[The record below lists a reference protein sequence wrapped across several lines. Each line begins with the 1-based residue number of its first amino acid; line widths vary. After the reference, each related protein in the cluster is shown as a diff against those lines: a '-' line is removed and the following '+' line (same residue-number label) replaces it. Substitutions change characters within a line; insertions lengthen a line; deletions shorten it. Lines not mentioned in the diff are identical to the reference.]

1 MAISW
6 NEIKD
11 RSIKFV
17 KQWKDISS
25 EKSWSQTFWVRFMEV
40 FGITFEEVATFESYV
55 KSKLSSK
62 KGFVDL
68 FWPGRLLVEHKSAG
82 ENLDSAFG
90 QAIGYYDGLEPEE
103 MPRHIIV
110 SDFKRF
116 RIYDLKNWKDYFEF
130 NLEDLPSNLERF
142 DFLTP
147 YEQREILPQDPINMK
162 AAQKMVELYKELES
176 SGYKS
181 EDLGLFLVR
190 LVFCMFAED
199 ADLFARSSF
208 RSTLEIKTN
217 VDGSNTG
224 DFLIK
229 LFQVLNTPNE
239 ERQKLLDDSLK
250 PFPFVGGKLFQQNI
264 SIPAFGSKLR
274 NLLIDCTKLDWS
286 KITPAIFGSMFQHVM
301 NKKKRE
307 TLGAHYTSRENII
320 KLIEPLFL
328 NDLREELKRA
338 GKNKIALEKLQ
349 NKISK
354 MKFFDPACGCGNFL
368 IVTLS
373 ELRKLELEIIR
384 ILQDG
389 QKVWDIK
396 TLSKIRM
403 EQFVGI
409 EIDEFAVL
417 VAEVAIWLTDH
428 QENMRLRAE
437 YGEYLA
443 KLPIDDYG
451 TIVPGNSLL
460 IDWSDLIEFNEHVFT
475 IGNPPFKGSS
485 NQNSQQK
492 QDMKTVFEGHK
503 KISCLDYVSAW
514 FMKVA
519 GHIQGTKS
527 RVGFVATN
535 SICQGEQVSVL
546 WNLLIK
552 EFGIKI
558 QFAYRPFKWHNLATG
573 KAQVDVVILG
583 IGTENLGN
591 KTIFSSPDNKG
602 KYMGKVAKNISPY
615 LIDHP
620 NTIVARKT
628 RPPVGILP
636 IVYGNKPTDGGNLIF
651 KNKEER
657 DNFLAEEPDSEKY
670 ILEYMGAD
678 ELLYNK
684 KRWCLWLKG
693 AKTEDLS
700 KLPKVLERAALVK
713 QHREKSKKQ
722 VTKNKAETPRVFDEI
737 RHTGKPYLAIPEVSS
752 ENRVYL
758 PIQSLDAKTI
768 ASNKLYMIPD
778 AELEYFAIISSK
790 MHMQWAKLV
799 AGRLQS
805 RIQYSSKIVYNNFPW
820 PNFNDLQRVKL
831 RELAK
836 DVLSKRSKSTTLAKM
851 YDELLMDDELK
862 KAHKKLDKFV
872 EKLYRKQSFLS
883 DEDRQIFLLKL
894 YKTKL
899 DDEAKKQK

>member
-11 RSIKFV
+11 RSIKFAKV
-17 KQWKDISS
+17 WKNISS
-25 EKSWSQTFWVRFMEV
+25 EKSWSQTFWVRFMDI
-40 FGITFEEVATFESYV
+40 FGITIEEVARFEYYV
-55 KSKLSSK
+55 EKKLSSK

-68 FWPGRLLVEHKSAG
+68 FQPGRLLVEHKSAG

-90 QAIGYYDGLEPEE
+90 QAIEYYEGLEPEE

-110 SDFKRF
+110 SDFQ
-116 RIYDLKNWKDYFEF
+116 RIRLYNLENWKDYFEF

-147 YEQREILPQDPINMK
+147 YEQREILPQDPINIK
-162 AAQKMVELYKELES
+162 AAHKMVELYKELEF

-199 ADLFARSSF
+199 ADIFERSSF
-208 RSTLEIKTN
+208 RSALEIKTN
-217 VDGSNTG
+217 YDGSNTG

-229 LFQVLNTPNE
+229 LFQVLNTPIE
-239 ERQKLLDDSLK
+239 ERQTLLDDSLK

-264 SIPAFGSKLR
+264 NIPAFGSKLR

-286 KITPAIFGSMFQHVM
+286 KLTPAIFGSMFQHVM
-301 NKKKRE
+301 DKKKRE
-307 TLGAHYTSRENII
+307 TLGAHYTSQENII

-338 GKNKIALEKLQ
+338 GTNKIALEKLQ

-354 MKFFDPACGCGNFL
+354 MRFFDPACGCGNFL

-373 ELRKLELEIIR
+373 ELRKLELMIIR

-389 QKVWDIK
+389 QKVLDIN

-403 EQFVGI
+403 DQFVGI
-409 EIDEFAVL
+409 EIDEFAAL
-417 VAEVAIWLTDH
+417 IAEVAIWLTDH

-437 YGEYLA
+437 YGEYIA

-451 TIVPGNSLL
+451 TIHSGNSLML
-460 IDWSDLIEFNEHVFT
+460 DWSDLVGYNEYTFT
-475 IGNPPFKGSS
+475 IGNPPFKGSN

-492 QDMKTVFEGHK
+492 QDMKTVFEGYK
-503 KISCLDYVSAW
+503 TIACLDYVSAW

-519 GHIQGTKS
+519 RHIQGTKS

-552 EFGIKI
+552 EFGINI
-558 QFAYRPFKWHNLATG
+558 QFAYRPFKWNNLAKG

-583 IGTENLGN
+583 IGTEDLGN
-591 KTIFSSPDNKG
+591 KTIFTSPDDKG
-602 KYMGKVAKNISPY
+602 KYITKVAKNISPY

-620 NTIVARKT
+620 NTLVTRKK

-636 IVYGNKPTDGGNLIF
+636 MVYGNKPTDGGNLIF
-651 KNKEER
+651 KNKEEK
-657 DNFLAEEPDSEKY
+657 DNFLKDEPGSKKY
-670 ILEYMGAD
+670 IFEYMGAN
-678 ELLYNK
+678 ELLYNR

-700 KLPKVLERAALVK
+700 KLPKVLERVALVK
-713 QHREKSKKQ
+713 QHREKS
-722 VTKNKAETPRVFDEI
+722 TKNATKKKAETPRVFDEI

-752 ENRVYL
+752 ENRSYL
-758 PIQSLDAKTI
+758 PIQSLGSKSI

-778 AELEYFAIISSK
+778 AGFEYFAIISSN
-790 MHMQWAKLV
+790 MHMQWTKLV
-799 AGRLQS
+799 SGRLQS
-805 RIQYSSKIVYNNFPW
+805 RIQYSNGFVYNNFPW
-820 PNFNDLQRVKL
+820 PNFNDVQRAKL
-831 RELAK
+831 RELAN
-836 DVLSKRSKSTTLAKM
+836 DVLTKRSKSTTLAKM

-872 EKLYRKQSFLS
+872 EKLYRNQSFLS
-883 DEDRQIFLLKL
+883 NEDRQIFLLNL
-894 YKTKL
+894 YKSKL

>member
-11 RSIKFV
+11 RSIQFA
-17 KQWKDISS
+17 KDWENISS
-25 EKSWSQTFWVRFMEV
+25 EKSWSQTFWVRFMDI
-40 FGITFEEVATFESYV
+40 FGIRLEEVSTFEYYV
-55 KSKLSSK
+55 EKKLSSK

-68 FWPGRLLVEHKSAG
+68 FWPGRVLVEHKSAG

-90 QAIGYYDGLEPEE
+90 QAIEYYEGLEPEE

-110 SDFKRF
+110 SDFS
-116 RIYDLKNWKDYFEF
+116 RIRLYNLKNWKDYVEF
-130 NLEDLPSNLERF
+130 SLEDLPSNLERF

-147 YEQREILPQDPINMK
+147 YEKREILPQDPINIK

-199 ADLFARSSF
+199 AELFEKSSF
-208 RSTLEIKTN
+208 RSALEIKTN
-217 VDGSNTG
+217 HDGSNTG

-229 LFQVLNTPNE
+229 LFQVLNTPIE

-301 NKKKRE
+301 DKKKRAA
-307 TLGAHYTSRENII
+307 LGAHYTSQENIM

-328 NDLREELKRA
+328 NDLREELERA
-338 GKNKIALEKLQ
+338 GTNKIALEKLK

-354 MKFFDPACGCGNFL
+354 MRFFDPACGCGNFL

-373 ELRKLELEIIR
+373 ELRKLELKIIR

-389 QKVWDIK
+389 QKVLDINA
-396 TLSKIRM
+396 LSKIRM

-409 EIDEFAVL
+409 EIDEFAAL

-437 YGEYLA
+437 FGEYIA

-451 TIVPGNSLL
+451 TILTDNCLHV
-460 IDWSDLIEFNEHVFT
+460 DWSDLVEFNEYTFT

-492 QDMKTVFEGHK
+492 QDMKTVFEGYK
-503 KISCLDYVSAW
+503 GTSCLDYVSAW

-519 GHIQGTKS
+519 RHIQETKS

-535 SICQGEQVSVL
+535 SICQGEQVSIL
-546 WNLLIK
+546 WNILIK
-552 EFGIKI
+552 EFGLKI
-558 QFAYRPFKWHNLATG
+558 QFAYRPFKWHNLARK

-583 IGTENLGN
+583 LGEENLEN
-591 KTIFSSPDNKG
+591 KPIFSSPDEKG
-602 KYMGKVAKNISPY
+602 KYNAKLAKNISPY
-615 LIDHP
+615 LIDHADILV
-620 NTIVARKT
+620 TRK
-628 RPPVGILP
+628 RQPPVGILP
-636 IVYGNKPTDGGNLIF
+636 MVKGNQPTDGGNLIF
-651 KNKEER
+651 QNEEEK
-657 DNFLAEEPDSEKY
+657 DNFLSDEPESKKY
-670 ILEYMGAD
+670 IFEFMGAD

-700 KLPKVLERAALVK
+700 KLPKVLERVALVK
-713 QHREKSKKQ
+713 QYREKSKKPA
-722 VTKNKAETPRVFDEI
+722 TKKKAETPRLFDEI
-737 RHTGKPYLAIPEVSS
+737 RHTEKPYLAIPEVSS
-752 ENRVYL
+752 ENRSYL
-758 PIQSLDAKTI
+758 PVQALSAKTI
-768 ASNKLYMIPD
+768 ASSKLYMIPD
-778 AELEYFAIISSK
+778 AKMEYFAIISSN
-790 MHMQWAKLV
+790 MHMQWTKLV

-805 RIQYSSKIVYNNFPW
+805 RLQYSNGFVYNNFPW
-820 PNFNDLQRVKL
+820 PNFNDVQRAKL

-836 DVLSKRSKSTTLAKM
+836 DVLTKRSKSTTLAKM

-862 KAHKKLDKFV
+862 KAHIKLDKFV
-872 EKLYRKQSFLS
+872 EKLYRSQSFLS
-883 DEDRQIFLLKL
+883 NEDRQIFLLNL
-894 YKTKL
+894 YKSKL
-899 DDEAKKQK
+899 DDEAKKPE